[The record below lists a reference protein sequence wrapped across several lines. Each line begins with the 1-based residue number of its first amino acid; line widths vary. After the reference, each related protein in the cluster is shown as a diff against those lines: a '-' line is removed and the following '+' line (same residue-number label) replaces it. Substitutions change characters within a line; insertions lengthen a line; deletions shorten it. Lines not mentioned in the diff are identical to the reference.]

1 MKKILFIC
9 HGNICRS
16 PMAEFVMKDMAAKA
30 GAGERFVI
38 DSAAT
43 STEELGNP
51 VYPPA
56 RRELAAFSEKR
67 KILMNHPFLIVH
79 IFHTSTLIVSRFL
92 PGCNQPNATKPVR
105 FGCENQ
111 TCPRMSLNS
120 PGAWSVRLEPLSLL
134 QRRLDFLPHLRLVGG
149 HVVGAAVRP

>member
-1 MKKILFIC
+1 MIMSTKEIC
-9 HGNICRS
+9 KRGLSMTIS
-16 PMAEFVMKDMAAKA
+16 L
-30 GAGERFVI
+30 
-38 DSAAT
+38 T
-43 STEELGNP
+43 LGNSRFP
-51 VYPPA
+51 FPYSLAGHPHPL
-56 RRELAAFSEKR
+56 RHFLQGELPAFSEKR